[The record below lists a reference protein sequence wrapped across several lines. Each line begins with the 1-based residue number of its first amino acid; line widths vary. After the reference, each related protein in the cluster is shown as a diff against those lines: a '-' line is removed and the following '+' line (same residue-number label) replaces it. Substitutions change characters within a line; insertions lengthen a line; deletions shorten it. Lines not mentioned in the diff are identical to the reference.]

1 MPSSEVSSFYEVVHD
16 SSTYARARTT
26 SGSVSGSAWGTSA
39 SVSGSIA
46 AQASRSSRT
55 VTTLDNFHWLSEPF
69 TALDVSEPGRSSRG
83 NDVTLTPDARQYLL
97 DVGPVAFHSKYGT
110 HYVIGDRYGM
120 LLVATAIS

>member
-55 VTTLDNFHWLSEPF
+55 VTTLINFHWLSEPF
-69 TALDVSEPGRSSRG
+69 TALDVSEPG